1 MFNIFRCPT
10 SAMIPEAP
18 RPPPA
23 AERRQQIGSHFTLCT
38 LHLLT
43 IGGAGVEGAWH
54 ENLDWNSRGELP
66 CDQPG
71 RSVPRSA
78 IPWTIVTSG
87 EEIPRCVILACSGV
101 RPILF
106 SWSEKRR
113 GSFPCAFQMSLTSLD
128 RGACLQA
135 ISSYESPASRLLRK
149 TVILL
154 PWKAHGNKQVKNTKP
169 LPDPIPDEIQ
179 FPSSP
184 RPRIGFCP

>member
-23 AERRQQIGSHFTLCT
+23 AERRQQIGSHFALCT
-38 LHLLT
+38 LHLLA
-43 IGGAGVEGAWH
+43 IGGAGVEGAWQ
-54 ENLDWNSRGELP
+54 ENVDWNSRGELP

-113 GSFPCAFQMSLTSLD
+113 GSFPCAFQMSLSSLD
-128 RGACLQA
+128 GGACLQA
-135 ISSYESPASRLLRK
+135 S
-149 TVILL
+149 
-154 PWKAHGNKQVKNTKP
+154 
-169 LPDPIPDEIQ
+169 
-179 FPSSP
+179 
-184 RPRIGFCP
+184 

>member
-1 MFNIFRCPT
+1 
-10 SAMIPEAP
+10 MIPEAP

-23 AERRQQIGSHFTLCT
+23 AERRQQIGSHFALCT
-38 LHLLT
+38 LHLLA
-43 IGGAGVEGAWH
+43 IGGAGVEGAWQ
-54 ENLDWNSRGELP
+54 ENVDWNSRGELP

-149 TVILL
+149 TVVRLRL
-154 PWKAHGNKQVKNTKP
+154 ESSLEHAGKKRKT
-169 LPDPIPDEIQ
+169 LPDPFRDKI
-179 FPSSP
+179 SAR
-184 RPRIGFCP
+184 RPQRGGARAHNSASK